1 MNQRN
6 LWDDI
11 KEGAQEGFE
20 VLKEEMVK
28 LTQELEKHGKIIKKK
43 MDLSSIQRKV
53 HQGFSLL
60 GSRLYE
66 LFEEGKEKTTLND
79 PEILKIISDI
89 KGYKAEVEA
98 IEDEIDKIREARG
111 EKAESENDSKG
122 RGASGGKTSSRSSR

>member
-1 MNQRN
+1 MSQRN

-66 LFEEGKEKTTLND
+66 LFEEGKEKTIVND

-111 EKAESENDSKG
+111 EKAESENDAKDG
-122 RGASGGKTSSRSSR
+122 GASGGKTSSRSS

>member
-28 LTQELEKHGKIIKKK
+28 LTQEIEKHGKIIKKK

-66 LFEEGKEKTTLND
+66 LFEEGKEKTIVND
-79 PEILKIISDI
+79 PEIIKIISDI
-89 KGYKAEVEA
+89 KGYKSDVEA

-111 EKAESENDSKG
+111 EKAESENDSKDG
-122 RGASGGKTSSRSSR
+122 GTSGGKTSSRSS